1 MGLFLYLTLGCT
13 SWVRL
18 NIPRKLIIQKS
29 LAEKGSYL
37 RVHFKNTYEVAM
49 AIKGMN
55 LGKAQRYLNDVIDK
69 KQAIAFRVFNGGP
82 GRHAQ
87 GKNLKAPGGQVR
99 WPQKSCRFV
108 LDLLRNAESN
118 ADVKGLNPE
127 ALEVTH
133 IQVNRAPKQR
143 RRSYR
148 AHGRINPYMSSPSH
162 IEMILRKR
170 CTSCKTKI
178 KGKQKYH
185 R

>member
-1 MGLFLYLTLGCT
+1 MGTMGPFLSLSVMGKAKY
-13 SWVRL
+13 SKEAD
-18 NIPRKLIIQKS
+18 NPEKS
-29 LAEKGSYL
+29 CRAKGSYL

-55 LGKAQRYLNDVIDK
+55 LRKAQR
-69 KQAIAFRVFNGGP
+69 
-82 GRHAQ
+82 
-87 GKNLKAPGGQVR
+87 GQVR

-118 ADVKGLNPE
+118 ADVKGLSPE

-162 IEMILRKR
+162 IEMILTEKDVPVARPSRK
-170 CTSCKTKI
+170 SKASAKAI
-178 KGKQKYH
+178 AE
-185 R
+185 

>member
-1 MGLFLYLTLGCT
+1 MGPFLSLSVMGKAKY
-13 SWVRL
+13 SKEAD
-18 NIPRKLIIQKS
+18 NPEKS
-29 LAEKGSYL
+29 CRAKGSYL

-55 LGKAQRYLNDVIDK
+55 LRKAQRYLNDVVDK

-82 GRHAQ
+82 
-87 GKNLKAPGGQVR
+87 VR

-162 IEMILRKR
+162 IEMIL
-170 CTSCKTKI
+170 T
-178 KGKQKYH
+178 
-185 R
+185 

>member
-1 MGLFLYLTLGCT
+1 MGLFSLPY
-13 SWVRL
+13 VRL
-18 NIPRKLIIQKS
+18 YIMGKAKYSKEADNPEKS
-29 LAEKGSYL
+29 CRAKGSYL

-55 LGKAQRYLNDVIDK
+55 LRKAQRYLNDVIDK

-82 GRHAQ
+82 GR
-87 GKNLKAPGGQVR
+87 
-99 WPQKSCRFV
+99 
-108 LDLLRNAESN
+108 NAESN
-118 ADVKGLNPE
+118 ADVKGLSPE

-162 IEMILRKR
+162 IEMILTEKDVPVARPSRK
-170 CTSCKTKI
+170 SKASAKAI
-178 KGKQKYH
+178 AE
-185 R
+185 